1 MTDPLYPNRSY
12 GLAPVKRSTHSEAL
26 TAMQGI
32 DSGVH
37 AYDAVKALA
46 FIGDLSMGQPTDH
59 SVRTAWLAFQI
70 ARVLEFDSSGCDT
83 VREASLLR
91 WSGCTAN
98 ASGFADTFG
107 DDIASREAMLAQRPN
122 WPELLARHGGAAVAI
137 TPLAQIHCDVS
148 GAVARMLG
156 LSDQTQATL
165 RHIFETWD
173 GSGFPDQLPAGEV
186 PQTVFVISL
195 ASDLEIFSRVYGM
208 ERALQLIEHRAN
220 AHYPASFVEIVKAQ
234 AANWL
239 HALERAEPA
248 DVDAVLATPPLQCM
262 TPAELIAD
270 IIDLKLPWMTGY
282 SREVAVTAAQC
293 CARLTLDMDTTRLV
307 YRAGL
312 IHGIGRAAVPN
323 AIWNEPGRL
332 SASAWEKVRLVPYW
346 TSRAGKQTGTLK
358 KAAELA
364 SYAYERLDET
374 GYFRSSG
381 LLALPLEARIL
392 AASVAWVALRA
403 PRPWRAAL
411 VFSDAA
417 ALLREQTL
425 KGRFDPQVV
434 DALLAAVGS
443 PSPRASLAQP
453 KTRLSPREIDVL
465 RLISRGASNKDAAK
479 ELALSPSTVRTH
491 IESLFRKLECST
503 RAAATLK
510 ASSMGVL

>member
-1 MTDPLYPNRSY
+1 
-12 GLAPVKRSTHSEAL
+12 
-26 TAMQGI
+26 MQGI

-59 SVRTAWLAFQI
+59 SVRTAWLAFQL

-122 WPELLARHGGAAVAI
+122 WAESLARRGGDAVAI

-148 GAVARMLG
+148 GAVARMLC
-156 LSDQTQATL
+156 LSEQTQATL

-173 GSGFPDQLPAGEV
+173 GSGFPDQLGPQEV
-186 PQTVFVISL
+186 PVTVFVISL
-195 ASDLEIFSRVYGM
+195 ASDLEVLSRVYGI
-208 ERALQLIEHRAN
+208 EQALQLIEHRAN
-220 AHYPASFVEIVKAQ
+220 AYYPASFVAIATAQ
-234 AANWL
+234 AAQWL
-239 HALERAEPA
+239 SALDRAEPA
-248 DVDAVLATPPLQCM
+248 DVDAVLATPPLQRM
-262 TPAELIAD
+262 TPPELIAD

-282 SREVAVTAAQC
+282 SREVAMTAAQC
-293 CARLTLDMDTTRLV
+293 CARLTSDPETINLV

-323 AIWNEPGRL
+323 AIWNEPGQL

-358 KAAELA
+358 EAAELA

-381 LLALPLEARIL
+381 GVALPLEARIL
-392 AASVAWVALRA
+392 AASVASVALRA

-411 VFSDAA
+411 SFSDAE
-417 ALLREQTL
+417 ALLREQTA
-425 KGRFDPQVV
+425 KGRFDLEVV
-434 DALLAAVGS
+434 DALLASEGS
-443 PSPRASLAQP
+443 PPLRASLAQP
-453 KTRLSPREIDVL
+453 KGRLSRREIDVL
-465 RLISRGASNKDAAK
+465 RLISRGASNKDAAR

-491 IESLFRKLECST
+491 VESLFRKLECST